1 MKGLRVRWVEEG
13 PLRGKNLRHEKKQKN
28 RTKKLKIYKKKKHLE
43 EFKGMKRGEC
53 FKEDGG

>member
-1 MKGLRVRWVEEG
+1 MRWVEEG
-13 PLRGKNLRHEKKQKN
+13 PLRGKNLRHEKK
-28 RTKKLKIYKKKKHLE
+28 TKKQNKKTENIKKMKHLE

>member
-28 RTKKLKIYKKKKHLE
+28 NKKNENIKKMKHLE

>member
-13 PLRGKNLRHEKKQKN
+13 PLSGKNLRHEKK
-28 RTKKLKIYKKKKHLE
+28 TKKQNKKTENIKKMKHLE

>member
-13 PLRGKNLRHEKKQKN
+13 PLRGKNLRHEKK
-28 RTKKLKIYKKKKHLE
+28 TKKQNKTTENIKKMKHLE